1 MHGKVR
7 GSDFGRQRTASQVA
21 NEKSIFQEWPF
32 AGVSGSADLLV
43 VKLVCLL
50 RRASMHPMRDRTP
63 PFASGTDD
71 YLFNHLLI
79 ESFKVAANRPPPE
92 PRTPDPAAP
101 AFRAATAAASSSSA
115 ACIATRHCYLTIPI
129 TAIASSIA
137 WLLPS
142 ATATATAATTAILTV
157 ASCQGQLMQRRS
169 LEMFSLH
176 ICVDGADEVCDRM
189 CARNAS

>member
-7 GSDFGRQRTASQVA
+7 GSWRGCDFGRRRTASQVA

-32 AGVSGSADLLV
+32 AGVSGSAALLV

-101 AFRAATAAASSSSA
+101 AFQAAMAAASSSSA
-115 ACIATRHCYLTIPI
+115 AHRHTPLLFNYSYYRHRIMHRM
-129 TAIASSIA
+129 AIAI
-137 WLLPS
+137 
-142 ATATATAATTAILTV
+142 
-157 ASCQGQLMQRRS
+157 CHRHRHRRHHRHS
-169 LEMFSLH
+169 H
-176 ICVDGADEVCDRM
+176 RG
-189 CARNAS
+189 

>member
-7 GSDFGRQRTASQVA
+7 GYDFGRQRTASQVA

-32 AGVSGSADLLV
+32 AGVSGSAALLV

-79 ESFKVAANRPPPE
+79 ERIKVAANRPPPE
-92 PRTPDPAAP
+92 PRTPDALPQPSELPRTA
-101 AFRAATAAASSSSA
+101 AAASSS
-115 ACIATRHCYLTIPI
+115 T
-129 TAIASSIA
+129 
-137 WLLPS
+137 
-142 ATATATAATTAILTV
+142 
-157 ASCQGQLMQRRS
+157 
-169 LEMFSLH
+169 
-176 ICVDGADEVCDRM
+176 
-189 CARNAS
+189 